1 MNNSNNKYK
10 KLITPEKA
18 ASFIPVFISSFISIL
33 IINFFV
39 VPQYKKSNEVNI
51 ELNELIKKK
60 NELDNLRSKFKINNE
75 KLRKLNQKKSRIINL
90 ISGNSNLDT
99 LIAKF
104 GEIGKKNNI
113 EFVSIIPKEII
124 NFTENSVEQNN
135 RKNNLG
141 TDPLLVKG
149 TKKYLIEFN
158 FKTDFRNLLSFL
170 REIEFQENIILIDDV
185 NVKLNA
191 NKIDPQNVPIL
202 KIKLFMT
209 IYGKF

>member
-1 MNNSNNKYK
+1 M
-10 KLITPEKA
+10 
-18 ASFIPVFISSFISIL
+18 
-33 IINFFV
+33 
-39 VPQYKKSNEVNI
+39 SNEVNI

-60 NELDNLRSKFKINNE
+60 NELDNLRSKYKINNE
-75 KLRKLNQKKSRIINL
+75 KLRKLNEKKSRIINL

-99 LIAKF
+99 LIAKL

-135 RKNNLG
+135 SKNNLG

-158 FKTDFRNLLSFL
+158 FKTDFVNLLSFL
-170 REIEFQENIILIDDV
+170 REIEFQENIILIDNV